1 MALHIHRPAV
11 QYGGNE
17 SRTSLY
23 GSQTTCINGLVK
35 IVKKYDKRTGALIR
49 LPFIQKVLQQPFFTT
64 DMLYKLVE
72 CEAMLD
78 GIFPK
83 CEPPASTVI
92 ADGDDDPS
100 TSDATNNNG
109 LLRVPKE
116 LAEIEYMESLYMK
129 STISALRVL
138 KEIQSGSST
147 VGHLSL
153 PPLQFSAVEETWN
166 KVPDLEQVAK

>member
-1 MALHIHRPAV
+1 MTPCK
-11 QYGGNE
+11 Q
-17 SRTSLY
+17 
-23 GSQTTCINGLVK
+23 Q
-35 IVKKYDKRTGALIR
+35 VKKYDKRTGALIR

-72 CEAMLD
+72 CDAMLD
-78 GIFPK
+78 RIFPK
-83 CEPPASTVI
+83 CEPPASTMI

-153 PPLQFSAVEETWN
+153 PPLQFSAIEETWN

>member
-1 MALHIHRPAV
+1 
-11 QYGGNE
+11 
-17 SRTSLY
+17 
-23 GSQTTCINGLVK
+23 
-35 IVKKYDKRTGALIR
+35 
-49 LPFIQKVLQQPFFTT
+49 
-64 DMLYKLVE
+64 MLYKLVE
-72 CEAMLD
+72 CDAMLD
-78 GIFPK
+78 RIFPK
-83 CEPPASTVI
+83 CEPPASTMI

-153 PPLQFSAVEETWN
+153 PPLQFSAIEETWN